1 MFLMRINTYQPLYF
15 KIKSFQSRSAILFA
29 AKKIIFFIFL
39 SQANLISFQLRPFL
53 QIYFENPKK
62 EIWCKMT

>member
-1 MFLMRINTYQPLYF
+1 MFLLRINAYQPLYF
-15 KIKSFQSRSAILFA
+15 KIKSFQSRSAILLA
-29 AKKIIFFIFL
+29 AKKKKFFL
-39 SQANLISFQLRPFL
+39 SQANLISFQLWPFL